1 MRVLLIEDSRMVGKK
16 GCGVN
21 ARSPSSSCF
30 QAYRRSFGK
39 SCVPSFVRGLPLMRG
54 FPSVNWFFPRASDML
69 AAAPAFKHPI
79 SLTLANFRGALSGVE
94 FGTGSFST
102 ISCAPSSKSFMR
114 PILPKVVQR
123 PLLLPRDIPAQCSS
137 KRENPEVAAKKI

>member
-94 FGTGSFST
+94 FGTSDHFRRSRARPQARA
-102 ISCAPSSKSFMR
+102 SRAPYCQRLSSDLCCSLATFPPNVLQNEK
-114 PILPKVVQR
+114 IPK
-123 PLLLPRDIPAQCSS
+123 
-137 KRENPEVAAKKI
+137 